1 MKTWR
6 SQKSFQGPSGSN
18 FGYSVESFQFENGK
32 EEIIVGAPTY
42 KDETTGQT
50 TGKSM

>member
-1 MKTWR
+1 MRHKLCPPPKR
-6 SQKSFQGPSGSN
+6 SLQGPSGSN

-42 KDETTGQT
+42 QDESGETTG
-50 TGKSM
+50 